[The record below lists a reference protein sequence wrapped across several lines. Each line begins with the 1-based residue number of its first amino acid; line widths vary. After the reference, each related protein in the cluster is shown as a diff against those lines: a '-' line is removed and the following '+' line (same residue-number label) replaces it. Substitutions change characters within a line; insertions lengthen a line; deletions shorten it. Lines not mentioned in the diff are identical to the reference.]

1 MAQSKPF
8 SLIELSA
15 LMPRLEA
22 TAEYFLKLNQEK
34 GKRAA
39 AATSAVPR
47 RNAGKR
53 EPRGNAAAIEKKIIA
68 ALKDSKN
75 GLSTVEVAT
84 KTGLRKERVFY
95 YLKKLQVEKRAR
107 MTGMKSTARWH
118 A

>member
-1 MAQSKPF
+1 M
-8 SLIELSA
+8 ELFA

-22 TAEYFLKLNQEK
+22 TAEYLLKLSQQN
-34 GKRAA
+34 GKKPTTAK
-39 AATSAVPR
+39 SAMPHR
-47 RNAGKR
+47 KSNRR

-75 GLSTVEVAT
+75 GLSTGEVTT

-95 YLKKLQVEKRAR
+95 YLKKLQGEKRAR